1 LILLNLRSGVTSGI
15 HSVGKL
21 GGLSISRIESEI
33 GPSAVLARGNE
44 VTDPELQRPEFTT
57 SIRHL
62 KVFDS
67 VGRLH
72 GVRRA
77 SDECHLSQP
86 AVTQAVAKLEEQ
98 IGVTLLERRAS
109 GSYLNEF
116 GIIFHRRTERLFAQ
130 FEQALLE
137 LGVPGRDIP
146 VARIAG
152 RISKSQIRSLI
163 SIVENGT
170 FAKAARAL
178 GVSQTSLQRAAR
190 DLERNLRTPLYAQT
204 ASGIVATP
212 AAAEFARK
220 VKLALREIQWGID
233 EVEAARG
240 NIGGEIVIGAMLLA
254 GSVVLASVINE
265 LVSAYPNVNVRILNG
280 NADDM
285 LRYLRTGDVDVV
297 IGLLREPAPDEFVRV
312 ALAETPYV
320 VVARHGHPLNQK
332 TEVTLDDLADYDW
345 IIGTPG
351 ASRRNRF
358 DKLFAGR
365 RRPQTRI
372 ATCSLPTIRL
382 LLSQSDRLTLLTSY
396 ELMYEEDALA
406 AVPFGPIEPVPCIGL
421 MTRENWLPTQLQAD
435 FIDLVHKQ
443 IVASLMPTK
452 VLKRNSGAA
461 SQKRDVPLAVVK

>member
-1 LILLNLRSGVTSGI
+1 M
-15 HSVGKL
+15 
-21 GGLSISRIESEI
+21 
-33 GPSAVLARGNE
+33 
-44 VTDPELQRPEFTT
+44 TDPILERPEFST

-67 VGRLH
+67 VAHLN

-86 AVTQAVAKLEEQ
+86 AVTQAIAKLEEQ
-98 IGVTLLERRAS
+98 MGVTLLERRAS
-109 GSYLNEF
+109 GTYLNEF
-116 GIIFHRRTERLFAQ
+116 GIIFHRRTQRLFTQ
-130 FEQALLE
+130 FEQALIE
-137 LGVPGRDIP
+137 LGVPSGPIP

-152 RISKSQIRSLI
+152 RISKSQVRSLI
-163 SIVENGT
+163 SIVENGS
-170 FAKAARAL
+170 FAQAARAL

-190 DLERNLRTPLYAQT
+190 DLERTLRTPLYAQT
-204 ASGIVATP
+204 ASGIMATP

-220 VKLALREIQWGID
+220 IKLALREIEWGIN

-265 LVSAYPNVNVRILNG
+265 FVSTYPNANIRILNG

-297 IGLLREPAPDEFVRV
+297 VGLLRDPGTDDLVHQ

-320 VVARHGHPLNQK
+320 VVARHGHPLVQK
-332 TEVTLDDLADYDW
+332 NRVTIDDLAEYDW
-345 IIGTPG
+345 IVGTPG
-351 ASRRNRF
+351 ATRRIRF

-365 RRPQTRI
+365 RPPQARI

-382 LLSQSDRLTLLTSY
+382 LLTHGNRLTLLTSY
-396 ELMYEEDALA
+396 ELIYEEDALT
-406 AVPFGPIEPVPCIGL
+406 AVPFGPIEPVPSIGL
-421 MTRENWLPTQLQAD
+421 TMRQNWLPTQLQSN
-435 FIDLVHKQ
+435 FIDLIQKR
-443 IVASLMPTK
+443 IVGSLMPTK
-452 VLKRNSGAA
+452 ALERSGEITTR
-461 SQKRDVPLAVVK
+461 QKAGKSALTKPAFTK

>member
-1 LILLNLRSGVTSGI
+1 M
-15 HSVGKL
+15 
-21 GGLSISRIESEI
+21 
-33 GPSAVLARGNE
+33 
-44 VTDPELQRPEFTT
+44 TDPELQRPEFAT

-67 VGRLH
+67 VGQLH

-77 SDECHLSQP
+77 SEECHLSQP
-86 AVTQAVAKLEEQ
+86 AVTQAIAKLEEQ
-98 IGVTLLERRAS
+98 MGVTLLERRAS

-116 GIIFHRRTERLFAQ
+116 GIIFHRRTQRLFAQ
-130 FEQALLE
+130 FEQALMQ
-137 LGVPGRDIP
+137 LGVPSAPIP
-146 VARIAG
+146 ISRIAG
-152 RISKSQIRSLI
+152 RISKTQIRSLI
-163 SIVENGT
+163 SIVENGS
-170 FAKAARAL
+170 FAQAARAL
-178 GVSQTSLQRAAR
+178 EVSQTSLQRAAR

-212 AAAEFARK
+212 AATEFAHK

-254 GSVVLASVINE
+254 GSVMLASVISQF
-265 LVSAYPNVNVRILNG
+265 VSAYPNANVRILNG

-297 IGLLREPAPDEFVRV
+297 IGLLREPAPDDLVHQ

-332 TEVTLDDLADYDW
+332 TPITLDDLAAYEW

-351 ASRRNRF
+351 ATRRIRF

-365 RRPQTRI
+365 RRPQARI

-382 LLSQSDRLTLLTSY
+382 LLTQSDRLTLLTSY
-396 ELMYEEDALA
+396 ELINEEDALT
-406 AVPFGPIEPVPCIGL
+406 AVPFGPIEPVPSIGL
-421 MTRENWLPTQLQAD
+421 TTRENWLPTQLQAN
-435 FIDLVHKQ
+435 FIDLIHSQ
-443 IVASLMPTK
+443 IVGSLTLTK
-452 VLKRNSGAA
+452 VLRRSGTSVQRKVQPALT
-461 SQKRDVPLAVVK
+461 K

>member
-1 LILLNLRSGVTSGI
+1 
-15 HSVGKL
+15 
-21 GGLSISRIESEI
+21 
-33 GPSAVLARGNE
+33 
-44 VTDPELQRPEFTT
+44 VTDPDLHRPEFST

-67 VGRLH
+67 VGQLH

-86 AVTQAVAKLEEQ
+86 AVTQAIAKLEEQ
-98 IGVTLLERRAS
+98 MGVTLLERRAS

-116 GIIFHRRTERLFAQ
+116 GIIFHRRTQRLFAQ

-137 LGVPGRDIP
+137 LGVPSRPIP
-146 VARIAG
+146 VPRIAG
-152 RISKSQIRSLI
+152 RISKAQIRSLI
-163 SIVENGT
+163 SIVENGS
-170 FAKAARAL
+170 FAQAARAL

-254 GSVVLASVINE
+254 GSVMLASAISE
-265 LVSAYPNVNVRILNG
+265 FVSAYPNANVRILNG

-297 IGLLREPAPDEFVRV
+297 IGLLRDPVPDGFVQQ
-312 ALAETPYV
+312 ALAETPYA

-332 TEVTLDDLADYDW
+332 TQITLDDLADYEW

-351 ASRRNRF
+351 ATRRMRF
-358 DKLFAGR
+358 DKLFDGR
-365 RRPQTRI
+365 RRPQARI
-372 ATCSLPTIRL
+372 ATCSLPTVRL
-382 LLSQSDRLTLLTSY
+382 LLTQSDRLTLLTTY
-396 ELMYEEDALA
+396 ELMYEEDALT

-421 MTRENWLPTQLQAD
+421 TTRENWLPTQLQTN
-435 FIDLVHKQ
+435 FINLIHSQ
-443 IVASLMPTK
+443 IVGSLTLTK
-452 VLKRNSGAA
+452 VLKRSGG
-461 SQKRDVPLAVVK
+461 SVRRDVQPALTK

>member
-1 LILLNLRSGVTSGI
+1 M
-15 HSVGKL
+15 
-21 GGLSISRIESEI
+21 
-33 GPSAVLARGNE
+33 
-44 VTDPELQRPEFTT
+44 TDPQLQRPEFAT

-67 VGRLH
+67 VGQLH

-77 SDECHLSQP
+77 SEECHLSQP
-86 AVTQAVAKLEEQ
+86 AVTQAIAKLEEQ
-98 IGVTLLERRAS
+98 MGVTLLERRAS

-116 GIIFHRRTERLFAQ
+116 GIIFHRRTQRLFAQ
-130 FEQALLE
+130 FEQALMQ
-137 LGVPGRDIP
+137 LGVPSAPIP
-146 VARIAG
+146 ISRIAG
-152 RISKSQIRSLI
+152 RISKTQIRSLI
-163 SIVENGT
+163 SIVENGS
-170 FAKAARAL
+170 FAQAARAL
-178 GVSQTSLQRAAR
+178 EVSQTSLQRAAR

-212 AAAEFARK
+212 AATEFAHK

-254 GSVVLASVINE
+254 GSVMLASVISQF
-265 LVSAYPNVNVRILNG
+265 VSAYPNANVRILNG

-297 IGLLREPAPDEFVRV
+297 IGLLREPAPDDLVHQ

-332 TEVTLDDLADYDW
+332 TPITLDDLAAYEW

-351 ASRRNRF
+351 ATRRIRF

-365 RRPQTRI
+365 RRPQARI

-382 LLSQSDRLTLLTSY
+382 LLTQSDRLTLLTSY
-396 ELMYEEDALA
+396 ELINEEDALT
-406 AVPFGPIEPVPCIGL
+406 AVPFGPIEPVPSIGL
-421 MTRENWLPTQLQAD
+421 TTRENWLPTQLQAN
-435 FIDLVHKQ
+435 FIDLIHSQ
-443 IVASLMPTK
+443 IVGSLTLTK
-452 VLKRNSGAA
+452 VLKRSGT
-461 SQKRDVPLAVVK
+461 SVQRKVQPVLTK

>member
-1 LILLNLRSGVTSGI
+1 MID
-15 HSVGKL
+15 
-21 GGLSISRIESEI
+21 
-33 GPSAVLARGNE
+33 A
-44 VTDPELQRPEFTT
+44 DLQRPEFAT

-62 KVFDS
+62 RVFDS
-67 VGRLH
+67 VGRLS

-86 AVTQAVAKLEEQ
+86 AVTQALAKLEEQ
-98 IGVTLLERRAS
+98 MGVTLLERRAS
-109 GSYLNEF
+109 GSYLNDF
-116 GIIFHRRTERLFAQ
+116 GLIFHRRTQRLFAQ
-130 FEQALLE
+130 IEQALLE
-137 LGVPGRDIP
+137 LGVPSRTIP
-146 VARIAG
+146 VPRLAG

-190 DLERNLRTPLYAQT
+190 DLERSLRTPLYEQT
-204 ASGIVATP
+204 ASGIVATA
-212 AAAEFARK
+212 AAAEFAGK

-254 GSVVLASVINE
+254 GSVMLASVIHE
-265 LVSAYPNVNVRILNG
+265 FVSAHPNANVRILNG

-285 LRYLRTGDVDVV
+285 LRYLRTGDVDLV
-297 IGLLREPAPDEFVRV
+297 IGLLRDAAPDGIVRQ

-320 VVARHGHPLNQK
+320 VVARHGHPLGQR
-332 TEVTLDDLADYDW
+332 TEITLDDLAEYEW

-351 ASRRNRF
+351 ANRRIRF
-358 DKLFAGR
+358 ERLFVGR
-365 RRPQTRI
+365 RRPKTRI
-372 ATCSLPTIRL
+372 ATVSLPTVRL

-396 ELMYEEDALA
+396 ELMYEEDTLA
-406 AVPFGPIEPVPCIGL
+406 AVPFGPIEPPPCIGL
-421 MTRENWLPTQLQAD
+421 MTRENWLPTQLQTN

-443 IVASLMPTK
+443 IGSMMLTK
-452 VLKRNSGAA
+452 VLKGSGGIA
-461 SQKRDVPLAVVK
+461 SGQREAPLVSTK

>member
-1 LILLNLRSGVTSGI
+1 MTDSNL
-15 HSVGKL
+15 
-21 GGLSISRIESEI
+21 E
-33 GPSAVLARGNE
+33 
-44 VTDPELQRPEFTT
+44 RPEFST

-67 VGRLH
+67 VGHLH

-77 SDECHLSQP
+77 SEECHLSQP
-86 AVTQAVAKLEEQ
+86 AVTQAIAKLEEQ
-98 IGVTLLERRAS
+98 MGVTLLERRAS

-116 GIIFHRRTERLFAQ
+116 GVIFHRRTQRLFAQ
-130 FEQALLE
+130 FEQALIE
-137 LGVPGRDIP
+137 LGVPSSPIP
-146 VARIAG
+146 VPRIAG
-152 RISKSQIRSLI
+152 RISKTQIRSLI
-163 SIVENGT
+163 SIVENGS
-170 FAKAARAL
+170 FAHAARAL
-178 GVSQTSLQRAAR
+178 DVSQTSLQRAAR

-254 GSVVLASVINE
+254 GSVMLASVINE
-265 LVSAYPNVNVRILNG
+265 FVSLYPNANVRILNG

-297 IGLLREPAPDEFVRV
+297 IGLLRDRV
-312 ALAETPYV
+312 ADDLVHQALAETPYV

-332 TEVTLDDLADYDW
+332 TNVTLDDLADYEW

-351 ASRRNRF
+351 AARRIRF

-365 RRPQTRI
+365 RRPQARI
-372 ATCSLPTIRL
+372 ATCSLPTVRL
-382 LLSQSDRLTLLTSY
+382 LLTQSDRLTLLTSY
-396 ELMYEEDALA
+396 ELIYEEDALT
-406 AVPFGPIEPVPCIGL
+406 AVPFGPIEPVPYIGL
-421 MTRENWLPTQLQAD
+421 MTRENWLPTQLQAN
-435 FIDLVHKQ
+435 FINLIHRQV
-443 IVASLMPTK
+443 VGSLTPTTLLSRSRGK
-452 VLKRNSGAA
+452 AGVTSKA
-461 SQKRDVPLAVVK
+461 

>member
-1 LILLNLRSGVTSGI
+1 MSASDL
-15 HSVGKL
+15 GK
-21 GGLSISRIESEI
+21 
-33 GPSAVLARGNE
+33 
-44 VTDPELQRPEFTT
+44 PEFPT

-62 KVFDS
+62 KVFNS
-67 VGRLH
+67 VAHLN

-86 AVTQAVAKLEEQ
+86 AVTQAIAKLEEQ
-98 IGVTLLERRAS
+98 IGVALLERRAS
-109 GSYLNEF
+109 GTYLNEF
-116 GIIFHRRTERLFAQ
+116 GIIFHRRTQRLFTQ
-130 FEQALLE
+130 FEQALVE
-137 LGVPGRDIP
+137 LGVPAGP
-146 VARIAG
+146 VSISGLAG
-152 RISKSQIRSLI
+152 RISKSQVRSLI
-163 SIVENGT
+163 AIVENGS
-170 FAKAARAL
+170 FAQASRAL

-190 DLERNLRTPLYAQT
+190 DLEKTLRTPLYAQT

-212 AAAEFARK
+212 TAAEFARK
-220 VKLALREIQWGID
+220 IKLALREIELGVE

-265 LVSAYPNVNVRILNG
+265 FVSKYPNANVRILNG

-297 IGLLREPAPDEFVRV
+297 IGLLREPGSGDFVHQ

-320 VVARHGHPLNQK
+320 VVARHGHPLLQK
-332 TEVTLDDLADYDW
+332 ERVTLDDLADYDW

-351 ASRRNRF
+351 ATRRNHF
-358 DKLFAGR
+358 NELFTGH

-396 ELMYEEDALA
+396 ELIYEEDELT
-406 AVPFGPIEPVPCIGL
+406 AVPFGQIGPVPSFGL
-421 MTRENWLPTQLQAD
+421 TTRRDWLPTQLQGN
-435 FIDLVHKQ
+435 FIDL
-443 IVASLMPTK
+443 I
-452 VLKRNSGAA
+452 
-461 SQKRDVPLAVVK
+461 QKRIVGALTPMKSLQRPSAKPKKRAAATK

>member
-1 LILLNLRSGVTSGI
+1 MI
-15 HSVGKL
+15 
-21 GGLSISRIESEI
+21 
-33 GPSAVLARGNE
+33 
-44 VTDPELQRPEFTT
+44 DPELERPDLERPEFTT

-67 VGRLH
+67 VGRLN

-86 AVTQAVAKLEEQ
+86 AVTQAVEKLEEQ

-116 GIIFHRRTERLFAQ
+116 GVIFHRRTQRLFAQ
-130 FEQALLE
+130 FEKALVD
-137 LGVPGRDIP
+137 LGVPTRSIP
-146 VARIAG
+146 VPRLAG

-212 AAAEFARK
+212 AAAEFAGK
-220 VKLALREIQWGID
+220 VKLALREIQWGIE

-254 GSVVLASVINE
+254 GSVMLASAINE
-265 LVSAYPNVNVRILNG
+265 FVSVYPNANVRILNG
-280 NADDM
+280 NAEDM
-285 LRYLRTGDVDVV
+285 LRYLRTGDVDIV
-297 IGLLREPAPDEFVRV
+297 IGLLRDPAPDEFIRQT
-312 ALAETPYV
+312 LAETPYV

-332 TEVTLDDLADYDW
+332 AEITLEDLADYEW

-351 ASRRNRF
+351 ANRRLRF
-358 DKLFAGR
+358 DKLFAGG
-365 RRPQTRI
+365 RRPQARI

-382 LLSQSDRLTLLTSY
+382 LMTQSDRLTLLTSY
-396 ELMYEEDALA
+396 ELMYEEDALT
-406 AVPFGPIEPVPCIGL
+406 AVPFGPLSPAPCIGL
-421 MTRENWLPTQLQAD
+421 MTRENWLPTQLQAS
-435 FIDLVHKQ
+435 FIDLVNKQ
-443 IVASLMPTK
+443 IVGSLMLKK
-452 VLKRNSGAA
+452 VLKRSGDVGRV
-461 SQKRDVPLAVVK
+461 QRDARLVATNDT